1 MTIEKIAFSIKS
13 SAFGCAFLLFGIVAF
28 PFFASAQSVQRDTA
42 AIRRVLREQEAA
54 WNRGDLSAFM
64 QGYWQSENLEFI
76 GKNGL
81 KKGWQQTLDNYKTS
95 YPDAATMGKLDFTVF
110 SIEVLG
116 KIAAYIVGKWHLT
129 RPDKGDLHGAF
140 TLLWKKINGKWLI
153 VSDHSS

>member
-1 MTIEKIAFSIKS
+1 MNSQKIAFIQKNTVLS
-13 SAFGCAFLLFGIVAF
+13 FVLLLFGIVGS

-54 WNRGDLSAFM
+54 WNRGDIAAFM

-95 YPDAATMGKLDFTVF
+95 YPDAATMGTLDFTIL

-116 KIAAYIVGKWHLT
+116 KKAAYIVGQWHLT
-129 RPDKGDLHGAF
+129 RPDKGDLRGAF